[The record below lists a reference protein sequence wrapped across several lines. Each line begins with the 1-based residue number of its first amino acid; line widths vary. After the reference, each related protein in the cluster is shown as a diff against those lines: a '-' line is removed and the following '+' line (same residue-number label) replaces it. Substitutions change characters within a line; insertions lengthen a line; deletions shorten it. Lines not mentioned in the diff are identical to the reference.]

1 MCLDKGAESTIA
13 SCVGDSPSAPSHIIY
28 MCSMS
33 EQLIEGGKDNSNPA
47 TLKTKGLHGQ
57 GAEFFPGA
65 LIAAP
70 AVLPALR
77 SAVLALLTHRKEL
90 ARWVGQ
96 FFFY

>member
-1 MCLDKGAESTIA
+1 MDGRYTTRFRTAF
-13 SCVGDSPSAPSHIIY
+13 V
-28 MCSMS
+28 
-33 EQLIEGGKDNSNPA
+33 EGGKDNSNPA

-70 AVLPALR
+70 AVQPALR